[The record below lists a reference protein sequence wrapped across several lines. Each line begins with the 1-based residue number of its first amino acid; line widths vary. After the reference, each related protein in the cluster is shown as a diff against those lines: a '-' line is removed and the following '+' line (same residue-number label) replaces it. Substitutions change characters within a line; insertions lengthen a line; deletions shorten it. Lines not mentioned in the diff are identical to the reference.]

1 MKLFSWFG
9 PRPTPRT
16 LQWLR
21 RYDLVEQLDGDPE
34 KLVENV
40 QQIVARHGSA
50 ENTYVLA
57 ELALLS
63 GKRAEAMRHNSSA
76 FDLYGI
82 AVSNAY
88 VFLLDEQF
96 DLLRNPY
103 DPRFRQACDVYNT
116 ALESGMRLAKA
127 RGPLTPG
134 TRMTIRTAEQE
145 IDVAIVSRG
154 SWRPEQIERIEFV
167 SDYELQGLKNHYRT
181 FGLGVPL
188 IAVCRPDRSQPT
200 EQFYAPGMS
209 VPATAFLRV
218 LPRDIQQKKWLCTLE
233 LHDPL
238 ISTDIDVDGHL
249 VPLETDLS
257 TPLAYSLSDPT
268 FQRTDISLRGLINP
282 DRSQSVQGL
291 YMLEPYDPHKIPV
304 LMVHGLWSSLITWM
318 EMFNDLR
325 GNREIRNNYQFWFY
339 LYPTGQPFWIT
350 AAQMRQDLRY
360 ARYVLDPEHRLPA
373 LDQMVLVGHSMG
385 GLVSKLQTLES
396 RDDYWKLVSDRP
408 LEELTASDEV
418 RQQLRQLLFFHP
430 NPSIRRVVT
439 IATPHR
445 GSEFS
450 NGTTQW
456 LARRVIRLPEA
467 FVATTRRL
475 LADNRDLLNDNRLL
489 RINTSIDSLAPDSPM
504 FPLML
509 RSPRAPWV
517 KYNNIVG
524 MLPDRRVISRVAGN
538 GDGVVS
544 FDSAHLED
552 ANSETIVP
560 EDHVMV
566 HRHPRA
572 VLEMQRIL
580 FEHLTDIR
588 TSTIRRLPPVREDV
602 ARQHQ

>member
-1 MKLFSWFG
+1 M
-9 PRPTPRT
+9 
-16 LQWLR
+16 QWLR

-50 ENTYVLA
+50 ENTYVLT

-291 YMLEPYDPHKIPV
+291 YMLEPYDPRKIPV
-304 LMVHGLWSSLITWM
+304 LMVHGLWSSPMTWM

-325 GNREIRNNYQFWFY
+325 GNREIRDNYQFWFY

-350 AAQMRQDLRY
+350 AAQMRQDLADRPPR
-360 ARYVLDPEHRLPA
+360 ARSGARLPA

-385 GLVSKLQTLES
+385 GLVSKLQTIES
-396 RDDYWKLVSDRP
+396 GDDFWNLVSDRP
-408 LEELTASDEV
+408 FEELHGVGRSTPAAAPDSVLPSEPVDSPRDHDWHAPPWQRV
-418 RQQLRQLLFFHP
+418 RQRLHP
-430 NPSIRRVVT
+430 VAGP
-439 IATPHR
+439 
-445 GSEFS
+445 
-450 NGTTQW
+450 Q
-456 LARRVIRLPEA
+456 RVIRLPEA

-552 ANSETIVP
+552 ADSETIVP

-588 TSTIRRLPPVREDV
+588 TSTIRRLPRFAKKLHDSI
-602 ARQHQ
+602 Q

>member
-1 MKLFSWFG
+1 
-9 PRPTPRT
+9 
-16 LQWLR
+16 
-21 RYDLVEQLDGDPE
+21 
-34 KLVENV
+34 
-40 QQIVARHGSA
+40 
-50 ENTYVLA
+50 
-57 ELALLS
+57 
-63 GKRAEAMRHNSSA
+63 MRHNSSA

-209 VPATAFLRV
+209 VPATAFLAV

-291 YMLEPYDPHKIPV
+291 YMLEPYDPNKIPV

-325 GNREIRNNYQFWFY
+325 GNREIRNHYQFWFY

-350 AAQMRQDLRY
+350 AAQMRRTCDT
-360 ARYVLDPEHRLPA
+360 PA
-373 LDQMVLVGHSMG
+373 TCSTQSIGCPRWIKWCWSGTAWVDS
-385 GLVSKLQTLES
+385 S
-396 RDDYWKLVSDRP
+396 RSFRRS
-408 LEELTASDEV
+408 TA
-418 RQQLRQLLFFHP
+418 
-430 NPSIRRVVT
+430 
-439 IATPHR
+439 
-445 GSEFS
+445 
-450 NGTTQW
+450 
-456 LARRVIRLPEA
+456 
-467 FVATTRRL
+467 ATT
-475 LADNRDLLNDNRLL
+475 
-489 RINTSIDSLAPDSPM
+489 S
-504 FPLML
+504 
-509 RSPRAPWV
+509 
-517 KYNNIVG
+517 
-524 MLPDRRVISRVAGN
+524 GN
-538 GDGVVS
+538 W
-544 FDSAHLED
+544 SATGLWK
-552 ANSETIVP
+552 S
-560 EDHVMV
+560 
-566 HRHPRA
+566 
-572 VLEMQRIL
+572 
-580 FEHLTDIR
+580 
-588 TSTIRRLPPVREDV
+588 
-602 ARQHQ
+602 